1 LNHNAGSY
9 FQLAGKVIVK
19 IVRLTLGGILFIG
32 GIILTLLPGSILLVI
47 GGLVL
52 LSYDWPR
59 ARGWLKIS
67 QNMMTSSA
75 RRIDRVLLMRKFR

>member
-1 LNHNAGSY
+1 MPSIDVRY
-9 FQLAGKVIVK
+9 YKDRTMK
-19 IVRLTLGGILFIG
+19 IIRLTLGAILFIG
-32 GIILTLLPGSILLVI
+32 GIVLTLLPGSILLVI

-67 QNMMTSSA
+67 QNMMASSA
-75 RRIDRVLLMRKFR
+75 RKLDRVLLLRKFR

>member
-1 LNHNAGSY
+1 M
-9 FQLAGKVIVK
+9 K

-67 QNMMTSSA
+67 QNMMASSA
-75 RRIDRVLLMRKFR
+75 RRIDLVLLMRKFR

>member
-1 LNHNAGSY
+1 L

>member
-1 LNHNAGSY
+1 M
-9 FQLAGKVIVK
+9 K
-19 IVRLTLGGILFIG
+19 IVRLTLGSILFIG

-67 QNMMTSSA
+67 QNMMASSA

>member
-1 LNHNAGSY
+1 M
-9 FQLAGKVIVK
+9 K
-19 IVRLTLGGILFIG
+19 ILRLTLGGLLFVS

-59 ARGWLKIS
+59 ARGWLKVS
-67 QNMMTSSA
+67 QNMMSSSA
-75 RRIDRVLLMRKFR
+75 RKLDRVLLSRKLR

>member
-1 LNHNAGSY
+1 M
-9 FQLAGKVIVK
+9 K
-19 IVRLTLGGILFIG
+19 IVRLTIGGILFIG
-32 GIILTLLPGSILLVI
+32 GIILILLPGSILLVI

-67 QNMMTSSA
+67 QNMMASSA

>member
-1 LNHNAGSY
+1 LNHNAGSC
-9 FQLAGKVIVK
+9 FQSAGKVIVK

>member
-1 LNHNAGSY
+1 M
-9 FQLAGKVIVK
+9 K
-19 IVRLTLGGILFIG
+19 IIRLTLGGILFIG
-32 GIILTLLPGSILLVI
+32 GIVLTLLPGSILLVI

-67 QNMMTSSA
+67 QNMMASSA
-75 RRIDRVLLMRKFR
+75 RKIDRVLLMRKFR

>member
-1 LNHNAGSY
+1 MNHNAGSY

>member
-1 LNHNAGSY
+1 L

-32 GIILTLLPGSILLVI
+32 GILLTLLPGSILLVI

>member
-1 LNHNAGSY
+1 
-9 FQLAGKVIVK
+9 LAHLSARFLEDIAKMK
-19 IVRLTLGGILFIG
+19 ALRLTFGALLLVS

-47 GGLVL
+47 SGLVL

-67 QNMMTSSA
+67 QKSMVYGA
-75 RRIDRVLLMRKFR
+75 KKLDRFMLMRKLKKF